1 MKSTALYE
9 HHLLVMLEATQ
20 SKEIA
25 LPSTEHL
32 IFLNVNCYDK
42 QIVMN
47 VVLEI
52 LTHCFIIS
60 LQLESVKGAW
70 WLRKI
75 NCI

>member
-1 MKSTALYE
+1 
-9 HHLLVMLEATQ
+9 MLEATQ

-52 LTHCFIIS
+52 LTHCFII
-60 LQLESVKGAW
+60 
-70 WLRKI
+70 
-75 NCI
+75 